1 MTGTPDDDAR
11 AHLRAFVR
19 AHHPDV
25 GGDPE
30 TFAAGLAELRA
41 RRDTAIRAAGSTPA
55 HRAQPRNRMPD
66 RYDAP
71 VLIVPG
77 EHGLHGVLR
86 RIRIWRLRKRRSRVR

>member
-41 RRDTAIRAAGSTPA
+41 RRDAARTPGSAVAEHVPS
-55 HRAQPRNRMPD
+55 RNRPPD

-71 VLIVPG
+71 VVIAPG
-77 EHGLHGVLR
+77 RHGLHGMLR
-86 RIRIWRLRKRRSRVR
+86 RIRIWRLRKRRTRVR

>member
-11 AHLRAFVR
+11 ARLRAFVR

-41 RRDTAIRAAGSTPA
+41 RRDEAVRTPGSPA
-55 HRAQPRNRMPD
+55 PNRPPD

-71 VLIVPG
+71 VVIVPG
-77 EHGLHGVLR
+77 ERGLHGALR
-86 RIRIWRLRKRRSRVR
+86 RIRIWRLRKRRTRVR

>member
-1 MTGTPDDDAR
+1 MTSTPDDDSRAR
-11 AHLRAFVR
+11 LRAFVR

-41 RRDTAIRAAGSTPA
+41 RRDAATRGRGSGRPD
-55 HRAQPRNRMPD
+55 RNRPPD

-71 VLIVPG
+71 VVIVPG
-77 EHGLHGVLR
+77 EHGLRGALR

>member
-1 MTGTPDDDAR
+1 MTGTQDDDAR

-30 TFAAGLAELRA
+30 TFATGLAELRA
-41 RRDTAIRAAGSTPA
+41 RRDAVTRAPGSV
-55 HRAQPRNRMPD
+55 RAPSRNRPPD

-71 VLIVPG
+71 VVVVPG

-86 RIRIWRLRKRRSRVR
+86 RIRTWRMRKRRTRVR